1 MNEIARRKMFGLF
14 LVLPA
19 FLFVFLVLFLPA
31 ANTIIKSFTEFSPMN
46 LQQNDFVGLKNY
58 QKIFGNEEF
67 MDSFFNTLHF
77 AGVSVFFELILG
89 LVLALILN
97 KALAFRGVIRT
108 AILFP
113 WVLPT
118 ALNAIIWRWLFN
130 TDFGFFNSFMKSFG
144 LISRNINWLGEVSLA
159 MNSMIWVAVWKTSS
173 FIALILLTGLQSIN
187 DELYEAA
194 SIDGASG
201 FQKIKSIT
209 LPLLI
214 PSILLALLFRSM
226 DALRSFEL
234 PFALTQGGPGGATQT
249 LSLFGY
255 RQFFQFLKFDQG
267 AAVSV
272 VQFLFILVL
281 GLIYIRVL
289 KGERDT

>member
-1 MNEIARRKMFGLF
+1 MNEIARRKLFGLF

-19 FLFVFLVLFLPA
+19 FTIVFLVLFMPA
-31 ANTIIKSFTEFSPMN
+31 VNTIAKSFTEFSPMN
-46 LQQNDFVGLKNY
+46 LSQNDFVGLENY
-58 QKIFGNEEF
+58 RRIFADEEF
-67 MDSFFNTLHF
+67 MESFVNTLHF
-77 AGVSVFFELILG
+77 AGISVFFELIFG
-89 LVLALILN
+89 LILALVLN
-97 KALAFRGVIRT
+97 KAMSFRGIART

-130 TDFGFFNSFMKSFG
+130 TDFGFFNTFMKSMG
-144 LISRNINWLGEVSLA
+144 IISESINWLGEVELA

-194 SIDGASG
+194 SIDGATG
-201 FQKIKSIT
+201 YQKIMGIT
-209 LPLLI
+209 LPLLV

-255 RQFFQFLKFDQG
+255 RQFFQFLKFDMG

-272 VQFLFILVL
+272 VQFLFILIL
-281 GLIYIRVL
+281 GLIYIKVL
-289 KGERDT
+289 KGGRES

>member
-1 MNEIARRKMFGLF
+1 MNEITRRKAFGLF

-19 FLFVFLVLFLPA
+19 FLFVFFILFLPA
-31 ANTIIKSFTEFSPMN
+31 LNTIFRSFTEFSPMI
-46 LQQNDFVGLKNY
+46 QGMGDFKGFSNY
-58 QKIFGNEEF
+58 GKIFSDEEF
-67 MDSFFNTLHF
+67 RQSFANTLKF
-77 AGVSVFFELILG
+77 AGVSVSIELIIG
-89 LVLALILN
+89 LSLALILN
-97 KALAFRGVIRT
+97 TALSFRGVVRT

-130 TDFGFFNSFMKSFG
+130 TDFGFLNNFMKVTG
-144 LISRNINWLGEVSLA
+144 LISENINWLGEVSLA
-159 MNSMIWVAVWKTSS
+159 MNSMISVAVWKTSS
-173 FIALILLTGLQSIN
+173 FIALILLTGLQSISG
-187 DELYEAA
+187 ELYEAA

-201 FQKIKSIT
+201 WDKLRSIT
-209 LPLLI
+209 FPLLV

-255 RQFFQFLKFDQG
+255 RQFFQFLKFDLG

-272 VQFLFILVL
+272 IQFLFILVL
-281 GLIYIRVL
+281 GLVYIRVL
-289 KGERDT
+289 KGGGDA